1 MYYFT
6 VTQKIESFEK
16 FKPVFDSDEER
27 RQSLGINTIAILK
40 GLDNE
45 NDITI
50 LMSAPDMETIEHRTQ
65 DNIVREKMKQAG
77 VISKPEWKIYKS

>member
-6 VTQKIESFEK
+6 VTQKIENFEK

-27 RQSLGINTIAILK
+27 RQSLGINTIAILR
-40 GLDNE
+40 GLENE

-50 LMSAPDMETIEHRTQ
+50 LMSAPDMKTIEERTE
-65 DNIVREKMKQAG
+65 DNIVREKMKLAG

>member
-6 VTQKIESFEK
+6 VTQKIENFEK
-16 FKPVFDSDEER
+16 FKPVFDSDEAR

-40 GLDNE
+40 GMEDE

-50 LMSAPDMETIEHRTQ
+50 LMSAPDMKTIEERTQ
-65 DNIVREKMKQAG
+65 DNVVREKMKLAG